1 MFRTRNLMICLIAVL
16 LSGFANPGQQALAS
30 DADHV
35 IHMQSGQVALEL
47 VGQVNNSGSPAP
59 LGSSIQYGYVSALNG
74 LDNVFSGTPEDES
87 TARFTFYT
95 EVSTTRVTT
104 HGPFSIVIR
113 EETTTLYLNSLSATF
128 ATPDSFRSGM
138 PIQVSAIHQ
147 QVIVDTV
154 EKTFT
159 VVNINTIMSSWRFLL
174 DGQML
179 KIGAPGEGF
188 RTSLQGVLFVR
199 SGGVPPPT
207 GHFAGYAVGVRN
219 DDPNERK
226 DDHRPKD

>member
-1 MFRTRNLMICLIAVL
+1 MFRIRNLMICLIAVS
-16 LSGFANPGQQALAS
+16 LSGLANPGQQALAS

-35 IHMQSGQVALEL
+35 IHMQSGQVVLEL
-47 VGQVNNSGSPAP
+47 VGQVNNSGLPAP
-59 LGSSIQYGYVSALNG
+59 LGSSIQYGYLSALNG
-74 LDNVFSGTPEDES
+74 LDNVFSGIPEDES

-95 EVSTTRVTT
+95 EVNTTRVTS
-104 HGPFSIVIR
+104 HGPFSIIIR
-113 EETTTLYLNSLSATF
+113 DGTTTLYLNSLPATF
-128 ATPDSFRSGM
+128 ATPDSFRSGT

-147 QVIVDTV
+147 QVILDTV

-159 VVNINTIMSSWRFLL
+159 VVNMNTITSSWRFLP

-179 KIGAPGEGF
+179 KIGEPGEGF
-188 RTSLQGVLFVR
+188 RTSLQGVLLVR

-207 GHFAGYAVGVRN
+207 GHFVGYAVGVRN
-219 DDPNERK
+219 DDQNDRE